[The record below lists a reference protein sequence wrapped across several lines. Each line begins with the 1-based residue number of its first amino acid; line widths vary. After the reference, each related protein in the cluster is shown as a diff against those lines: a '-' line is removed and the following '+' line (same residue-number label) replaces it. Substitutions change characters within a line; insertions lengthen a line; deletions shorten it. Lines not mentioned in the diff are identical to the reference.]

1 MLKHSFVLI
10 LIANLLITTKNF
22 AQDFKGK
29 ATSYLTEAYGDTT
42 TSGDIL
48 NAKTLTASHEYFPIG
63 TVVDIVNLKNKKVIQ
78 VIINDNE
85 VSDEDLVL
93 EFTDAVAHALDMRG
107 QEMIDIELSV
117 INWGNNQSNI
127 AINAK
132 KEPNFKVDFRK
143 YDYVKP
149 SKQKTN

>member
-22 AQDFKGK
+22 AQDFKGR

-93 EFTDAVAHALDMRG
+93 EFTDAVAHALGIRG
-107 QEMIDIELSV
+107 QETIEIKLSV
-117 INWGNNQSNI
+117 VNWGKSQGNI

-132 KEPNFKVDFRK
+132 KEPDFKVDFRK
-143 YDYVKP
+143 YVYVKP
-149 SKQKTN
+149 NEQKKN

>member
-1 MLKHSFVLI
+1 MLKHTFILA
-10 LIANLLITTKNF
+10 LIANLLITTKIF

-29 ATSYLTEAYGDTT
+29 ATCYLSEAYGDTT

-63 TVVDIVNLKNKKVIQ
+63 TIIDIVNLKNKKVIQ

-85 VSDEDLVL
+85 MSDDDLML
-93 EFTDAVAHALDMRG
+93 EFTDAVAHALGMRS
-107 QEMIDIELSV
+107 QETIDIKLSV
-117 INWGNNQSNI
+117 ISWGKNQGNI
-127 AINAK
+127 AINSK
-132 KEPNFKVDFRK
+132 KEPDFKVDFRK

-149 SKQKTN
+149 TEQKKN